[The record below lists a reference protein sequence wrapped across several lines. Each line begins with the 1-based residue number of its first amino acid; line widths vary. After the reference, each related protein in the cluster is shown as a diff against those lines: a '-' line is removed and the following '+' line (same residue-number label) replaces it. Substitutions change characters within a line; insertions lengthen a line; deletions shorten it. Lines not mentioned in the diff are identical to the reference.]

1 MLRIVRWPSV
11 VPWLLAGVCLVAH
24 AAPIPI
30 PPPLPPPTPPPRTSA
45 ELRPLV
51 PDSDAPWGLAPGVLA
66 PLYDRAAA
74 YAAYARRFTCDEQA
88 RLADYDG
95 EGSVNKEQSRNYA
108 YILTRGER
116 GITIREFRQE
126 LTADGKIK
134 DGEIDDEEPFPP
146 AYMWVFLFSR
156 FNEPYF
162 SYRLVADRFD
172 GFDWVYEIQFK
183 GSLPFTSGRDIR
195 EWEGTVLV
203 DAVTSA
209 PLEIHAEPSGQV
221 ERIQA
226 MYRRY
231 QSSFNLMGNRTAPP
245 PLGYRAWIQMRYRDL
260 ESGLLFPTELRY
272 DTFRAVSMTRVL
284 PVHASIRTYSKYR
297 VYTVQDELKLGAT
310 P

>member
-1 MLRIVRWPSV
+1 MLPIVRWQSV
-11 VPWLLAGVCLVAH
+11 VPGLLASACLVAL

-30 PPPLPPPTPPPRTSA
+30 PPPLPPKPPARTSA

-51 PDSDAPWGLAPGVLA
+51 PPSDAPWGLDTDLLA
-66 PLYDRAAA
+66 PLFDRAAA
-74 YAAYARRFTCDEQA
+74 YAAYAQRFTCDETA
-88 RLADYDG
+88 RLAEYDAD
-95 EGSVNKEQSRNYA
+95 GSVDKEQARSYA
-108 YILTRGER
+108 YVLVRGQT
-116 GITIREFRQE
+116 GVSIREYRQE
-126 LTADGKIK
+126 LSPEGKIK
-134 DGEIDDEEPFPP
+134 AGEVQDEEPFPP

-183 GSLPFTSGRDIR
+183 GSLPFRTGRDIR

-203 DAVTSA
+203 DAVTAA
-209 PLEIHAEPSGQV
+209 PLEIQAEPAGQV

-226 MYRRY
+226 QYRRY
-231 QSSFNLMGNRTAPP
+231 QSSFNLLGNRTAPP
-245 PLGYRAWIQMRYRDL
+245 PLGYRAWVQMRYRDL

-272 DTFRAVSMTRVL
+272 DTFRAVSMSRVL
-284 PVHASIRTYSKYR
+284 AVRASTRTYGKYKIYK
-297 VYTVQDELKLGAT
+297 VIEEQELRA